1 MPTTDASA
9 APAQE
14 RRVIRG
20 WLVNPWRVG
29 GDAVIGVEDGEVSER
44 FVILRLAIEA
54 SPTLTRISSIGGLFL
69 GWFPVLRGRGRPATR
84 P

>member
-1 MPTTDASA
+1 
-9 APAQE
+9 
-14 RRVIRG
+14 
-20 WLVNPWRVG
+20 
-29 GDAVIGVEDGEVSER
+29 
-44 FVILRLAIEA
+44 LAIEA